1 VGEETEDSFDRDEC
15 RVQRD
20 ADNES
25 AIEIG
30 RRVRVAVIV
39 AHSNDYTSFAPSRP
53 SAAACFRQG
62 SKHKHTNSGRKHRDG
77 CYHDY
82 HSTASEISRWWFAID
97 GSGQRKGAAKIYE
110 RSRVLFLICDHW
122 SMMDRPLFIIAMVV
136 IAVRQLSASSATE
149 IIISIPDQTL
159 AVVDSGKLIARYRVS
174 TSKFG
179 NGDDVGSYRTPLGTL
194 FVSGKF
200 GDHLPAGTVIKNRAP
215 TGEIIAVDAPN
226 RDAIVSRVI
235 WLRGMERQ
243 NLAAHDRCIY
253 IHGTPEERRVGRAA
267 SFGCVRA
274 TSSRFMIAS
283 TSVCTSPLAKK
294 QSMSCY
300 PRRNQRC

>member
-1 VGEETEDSFDRDEC
+1 
-15 RVQRD
+15 
-20 ADNES
+20 
-25 AIEIG
+25 
-30 RRVRVAVIV
+30 
-39 AHSNDYTSFAPSRP
+39 
-53 SAAACFRQG
+53 
-62 SKHKHTNSGRKHRDG
+62 
-77 CYHDY
+77 
-82 HSTASEISRWWFAID
+82 
-97 GSGQRKGAAKIYE
+97 
-110 RSRVLFLICDHW
+110 
-122 SMMDRPLFIIAMVV
+122 MMNKPLFIIAMVL

-149 IIISIPDQTL
+149 IIVSIPDQTL

-235 WLRGMERQ
+235 WLRGMESQ

-253 IHGTPEERRVGRAA
+253 IHGTPEERRIGRAA
-267 SFGCVRA
+267 SFGCIRMRSRDIIDLYDRVHIGTHVLITLRRIHDFVKPEE
-274 TSSRFMIAS
+274 TSL
-283 TSVCTSPLAKK
+283 LAR
-294 QSMSCY
+294 SD
-300 PRRNQRC
+300 

>member
-1 VGEETEDSFDRDEC
+1 M
-15 RVQRD
+15 
-20 ADNES
+20 N
-25 AIEIG
+25 
-30 RRVRVAVIV
+30 
-39 AHSNDYTSFAPSRP
+39 RP
-53 SAAACFRQG
+53 
-62 SKHKHTNSGRKHRDG
+62 
-77 CYHDY
+77 
-82 HSTASEISRWWFAID
+82 I
-97 GSGQRKGAAKIYE
+97 
-110 RSRVLFLICDHW
+110 
-122 SMMDRPLFIIAMVV
+122 FIIATVL
-136 IAVRQLSASSATE
+136 IAVRQLSAWSASE

-159 AVVDSGKLIARYRVS
+159 AVVDTGKLIARYRVS

-179 NGDDVGSYRTPLGTL
+179 NGDNVGSYRTPLGML

-200 GDHLPAGTVIKNRAP
+200 GDHLPAGTVIKNCAP

-253 IHGTPEERRVGRAA
+253 IHGTLEERRVGRAA
-267 SFGCVRA
+267 SFGSFACVRA